1 MPDGAEG
8 SAPTTNGSVAS
19 TREASMLA
27 PEGVIEEVFLTPR
40 VLDQGAFTEYARS
53 LEDLIRRAGE
63 QSKTLADARTGVRE
77 ITEKTS
83 KAGRELGA
91 RLDLA
96 NNLLRAIDERAK
108 QAEKKLVAA
117 EQHLADVGQLDER
130 VDARVEEAVAGILER
145 IEAAG
150 EAQLAKCAQV
160 EQRLQAAERAA
171 RATAANAAAT
181 IVQLEDRVSAIQAR
195 AEAIAEQSDLA
206 RQSLEVRS
214 RELLDAID
222 ERAETLTSRFAGAE
236 ELAAQMRTLVKEGED
251 GSTIAERLERVA
263 GRAERIAAQ
272 LDELTSTADTA
283 RNLLD
288 DSVKAA
294 GERVGTL
301 EERAETV
308 APMNDAYEDI
318 ASSVPLLT
326 ETIRSA
332 SDQISE
338 LVKIQSSLRAQIGES
353 AQLAADARDQLKDRS
368 KDLETLLAD
377 ATTRLESRAEGASE
391 RLTELI
397 VRAERATAALQR
409 PATPQAAPRPAPP
422 APPAGPAATPPSPAR
437 PNTPRPQRPANPL
450 DSMDLS
456 GSGNV
461 IPVWR
466 PRDPNGPQDEGGQR
480 PTRRPPPST

>member
-1 MPDGAEG
+1 MPDAAER
-8 SAPTTNGSVAS
+8 AEPTRATPNGSQSA
-19 TREASMLA
+19 TMLA
-27 PEGVIEEVFLTPR
+27 AEGVIEEVFLTPR

-63 QSKTLADARTGVRE
+63 QSKTLDTARSGVRE
-77 ITEKTS
+77 ITEKTG

-108 QAEKKLVAA
+108 QAEQKLIAA

-130 VDARVEEAVAGILER
+130 VDARVEDAVAGIIEK

-150 EAQLAKCAQV
+150 DAQLARCEKI
-160 EQRLQAAERAA
+160 EQRLHAAERAA
-171 RATAANAAAT
+171 RTTAANAAAT
-181 IVQLEDRVSAIQAR
+181 IVQLEERVQAIQAR

-214 RELLDAID
+214 RELLDEID
-222 ERAETLTSRFAGAE
+222 SRAEALSSRFEGAE
-236 ELAAQMRTLVKEGED
+236 ELAAQMRVLVKEGED
-251 GSTIAERLERVA
+251 GATLAARIEQAA

-272 LDELTSTADTA
+272 LDDLTATADTA
-283 RNLLD
+283 RNMLD
-288 DSVKAA
+288 DSVKTA

-338 LVKIQSSLRAQIGES
+338 LVKIQSSLRTQIGES
-353 AQLAADARDQLKDRS
+353 AQLAADARDRLKDRT

-377 ATTRLESRAEGASE
+377 ATSRLESRAEGASE

-397 VRAERATAALQR
+397 VRAERAATAMERA
-409 PATPQAAPRPAPP
+409 PQASPKPAPQARP
-422 APPAGPAATPPSPAR
+422 TPPASGQGAPTR

-450 DSMDLS
+450 DSVDLS

-466 PRDPNGPQDEGGQR
+466 PRDPKGGNDPSEGTDR
-480 PTRRPPPST
+480 PTRRPPPGA